1 MPGFPRAEELEG
13 KAQEYIKTLA
23 ELEAGGGKVSDQV
36 GARPA
41 RTADAATV
49 GPKDELPSLGRA
61 LSLAQTILAKP
72 LGWSREPLPE

>member
-36 GARPA
+36 GARPS

-49 GPKDELPSLGRA
+49 GASIG
-61 LSLAQTILAKP
+61 AQ
-72 LGWSREPLPE
+72 R